1 MTLHDPFLTNSFHFN
16 AYAVPLWINT
26 LLLSIIAHRTW
37 KRINTSGAD
46 YFLLV
51 TICSIVYSFF
61 YGLELSSSNLATAL
75 FFIRIEYLGIAFL
88 PPGFVLFALAYTGNR
103 RKISPLLLF
112 ALLLVPIITVVIAL
126 SLDRHQLLYET
137 VSFVQ
142 GDLFPV
148 VSFRQGI
155 WYRVIQ
161 FFNLACILFSNILFY
176 RFWKRSA
183 SIYRRQVAIIFFATL
198 IPWTSDL
205 IYKAGLT
212 PSGIDTTPFTFTF
225 SGILIYI
232 GLIQYS
238 FFDLS
243 PVVRD
248 FVYETIPDGVFV
260 IDHENRI
267 IDCNHAARNILGL
280 SSDDI
285 GKAAADLLG
294 FWPELKSLVLGSQE
308 IEHRDLMKKTLDMN
322 TWFDVDILA
331 LPHKKKDMTGRII
344 VLRNITRRK
353 KVEEDLVVMR
363 ERAEAANSAKSSFL
377 ANMSHEIRTP
387 LNGLIGFSSLLMRT
401 ALDEVQIGY
410 VKIMNDSANQL
421 LGLINDILDLSK
433 IEAGKLDIFEE
444 DISLEE
450 LACQVIDMV
459 SFSAHIKNIELLID
473 IPADLPELVRADPVY
488 LKQILINLLGNAVK
502 FTHQGEILLKITST
516 PSPDTENKCTITFSV
531 HDTGIGISE
540 ENQKAIF
547 EAFSQEDTSTTRK
560 YGGTGLGLTISN
572 KLLIMMNSTLQ
583 LDSSPGRGSAFSFVL
598 TLQCSN
604 TKQPERSVI
613 PTRKKMLIIDGNP
626 LCRTVIADN
635 LAASGVICE
644 CASGF
649 NDAYEKAVSFEAFL
663 IDFHGAGTDAIE
675 LVKRI
680 RALKQEALI
689 IMTFLATDDP
699 SILTQSIHA
708 GATVSI
714 IKPVKRRQLLDLLSG
729 NRFGTREQ
737 TESSCAIVDGRYRI
751 LIAEDNRTNMLLAK
765 TILLKLLPDA
775 EIFEAVNGRQAVT
788 LYNRHHPDIVFM
800 DIHMPEMNGIEAT
813 AAIRQCYGA
822 TTCPI
827 IAITADSRKD
837 ISDRF
842 SQYGIDDLITK
853 PYTHEAVRRM
863 AGKWLTGKP
872 TKP

>member
-1 MTLHDPFLTNSFHFN
+1 MTLHDQFLTGSFHFN

-26 LLLSIIAHRTW
+26 LLLGIIAHRTW
-37 KRINTSGAD
+37 KRIHTSGAD

-75 FFIRIEYLGIAFL
+75 FFIRIEYIGIAFL

-103 RKISPLLLF
+103 RNISPHLLF
-112 ALLLVPIITVVIAL
+112 ALLLVPIITVVLAL

-137 VSFVQ
+137 VAFVQ

-161 FFNLACILFSNILFY
+161 FYNLACILFSNLLFY

-232 GLIQYS
+232 GLIQYR
-238 FFDLS
+238 FFDIS

-260 IDHENRI
+260 IDQENRI

-285 GKAAADLLG
+285 GKPAADLLG
-294 FWPELKSLVLGSQE
+294 FWPELKGLVLGSQE

-331 LPHKKKDMTGRII
+331 LPDEKKDMTGRII
-344 VLRNITRRK
+344 ILRNITRRK

-363 ERAEAANSAKSSFL
+363 ERAEAANSAKSNFL

-387 LNGLIGFSSLLMRT
+387 LNGLIGFSSLLMKT
-401 ALDEVQIGY
+401 ALDEVQLGY

-450 LACQVIDMV
+450 LSCQVIDMV
-459 SFSAHIKNIELLID
+459 SFSAHSKNIELLLD
-473 IPADLPELVRADPVY
+473 IPADLPEPVRADPVY

-502 FTHQGEILLKITST
+502 FTHQGEILLKITSS
-516 PSPDTENKCTITFSV
+516 PSPETENKCNITFSV

-547 EAFSQEDTSTTRK
+547 EAFSQEDSSTTRK

-572 KLLIMMNSTLQ
+572 KLLMMMNSTLK
-583 LDSSPGRGSAFSFVL
+583 LDSSPGRGSVFSFVL
-598 TLQCSN
+598 ALQCSN
-604 TKQPERSVI
+604 TKKPERSVT
-613 PTRKKMLIIDGNP
+613 PTIKRILIFDGNP

-635 LAASGVICE
+635 LAASGITCE

-663 IDFHGAGTDAIE
+663 IDFHAADTDAIE

-680 RALKQEALI
+680 RALRQEALI

-699 SILTQSIHA
+699 SLLTRSIHA

-714 IKPVKRRQLLDLLSG
+714 IKPVKRRQLIDLLSG
-729 NRFGTREQ
+729 NAFDTRQ
-737 TESSCAIVDGRYRI
+737 KTESICDIVNGSYRI

-765 TILLKLLPDA
+765 TILKKLLPDA
-775 EIFEAVNGRQAVT
+775 EIFEAVNGREAVT
-788 LYNRHHPDIVFM
+788 LYDRYHPDIVFM

-813 AAIRQCYGA
+813 AAIRQCSGA

-827 IAITADSRKD
+827 IAMTADSLKD
-837 ISDRF
+837 ISERF

-853 PYTHEAVRRM
+853 PYTHEAVRSM
-863 AGKWLTGKP
+863 VGKWLPEKP
-872 TKP
+872 TKS